1 MSAREEIVIDRVIR
15 LTAFSGGT
23 FRAMAAALLCLGLL
37 TACDNISRQ
46 ELQSLGSKL
55 TREDVNFASYEVY
68 AGRSKVAYGTEAA
81 IGQTYP
87 KTVRIASPDGTDVR
101 YFLERDDAAKTQYL
115 TIRGTA
121 NNKNISEDFDIAVRD
136 DRRTKIPIHAGFDS
150 DARAIYGDAKP
161 YLKTGYRTHI
171 TGHSLGG
178 AVAAIIG
185 IYAIEDGY
193 RVDRIVTFGQPRF
206 TTASGVSKLGFLPLT
221 RVVDENDVIPMLPP
235 AMASD
240 KTYGPYEH
248 VGPEVIL
255 LEGPRYVYLTS
266 HDANR
271 LDIGEFWRSIGIAD
285 LKDHKIDKYVKRIA
299 EKTSGAIQ
307 VTYNQR
313 EKYVARN

>member
-1 MSAREEIVIDRVIR
+1 MIDRVIR
-15 LTAFSGGT
+15 LPASFGGVC
-23 FRAMAAALLCLGLL
+23 RSIAAGLLCLSLL
-37 TACDNISRQ
+37 TACDNVSRQ

-55 TREDVNFASYEVY
+55 TREDINFANLEIY

-81 IGQTYP
+81 IRQSYP

-101 YFLERDDAAKTQYL
+101 YFLERDDAAKRQYL
-115 TIRGTA
+115 SIRGTA
-121 NNKNISEDFDIAVRD
+121 NNKNLTEDFEFSVRD
-136 DRRTKIPIHAGFDS
+136 DRKTDIPVHAGFDS
-150 DARAIYGDAKP
+150 DARAIYADAKP
-161 YLKTGYRTHI
+161 FLMKGYRTHI

-206 TTASGVSKLGFLPLT
+206 TTAAGVSRLGFLPLT

-235 AMASD
+235 ALGNQKS
-240 KTYGPYEH
+240 YGPYEH

-255 LEGPRYVYLTS
+255 LEGPSYVYLTS

-271 LDIGEFWRSIGIAD
+271 IDIGEFWRSIAIAD
-285 LKDHKIDKYVKRIA
+285 LKDHKIDKYMKRIA
-299 EKTSGAIQ
+299 DKTPGAVQ
-307 VTYNQR
+307 VTYSQR